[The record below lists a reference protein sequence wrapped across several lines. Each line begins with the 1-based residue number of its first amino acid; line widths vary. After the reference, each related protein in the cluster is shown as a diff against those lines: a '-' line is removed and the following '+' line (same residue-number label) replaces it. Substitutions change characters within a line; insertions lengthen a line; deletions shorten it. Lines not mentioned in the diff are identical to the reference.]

1 MTIQERLRQLA
12 AFHREHT
19 PRYIHPKFGE
29 QQTATMT
36 SEMDEAA
43 DRIDEI
49 EAALRELLDTFNPEP
64 RMDDIGL
71 IWGRAAAALKGN
83 V

>member
-1 MTIQERLRQLA
+1 M
-12 AFHREHT
+12 
-19 PRYIHPKFGE
+19 HPKFGE

-64 RMDDIGL
+64 RMDDVGV
-71 IWGRAAAALKGN
+71 IWGRAAAALRGN
-83 V
+83 T